1 MQQEPYSNKD
11 YTVDWLK
18 SKEDF
23 PKWLSEIFCSKG
35 YELRMQAL
43 KRINSESM
51 LVDVQKN

>member
-1 MQQEPYSNKD
+1 MKPTDDSNKD

-23 PKWLSEIFCSKG
+23 PKWLSKIFCSKE

-51 LVDVQKN
+51 NVDVEKN